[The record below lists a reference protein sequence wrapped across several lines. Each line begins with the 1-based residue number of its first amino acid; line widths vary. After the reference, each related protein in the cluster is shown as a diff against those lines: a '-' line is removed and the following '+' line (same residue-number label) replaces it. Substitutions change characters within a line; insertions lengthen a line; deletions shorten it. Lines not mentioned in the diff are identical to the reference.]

1 MTEPPKRSSLKD
13 LDARLKAA
21 RKRQEEASGAAREKR
36 AGSTGMGVGFRL
48 AIELVTALVVGV
60 AIGYGLD
67 RWLGTAPLFLIV
79 FFFLGS
85 AAGFLN
91 VYRAS
96 SGQGYAVGYRKAD
109 EDAANDAGNDADR
122 ESDGKQD
129 EGTGKQA

>member
-1 MTEPPKRSSLKD
+1 MTEPPDRSSLKD
-13 LDARLKAA
+13 FDARLKAA
-21 RKRQEEASGAAREKR
+21 RQRQEEASGSAREKR
-36 AGSTGMGVGFRL
+36 AGASGIGVGFRL

-96 SGQGYAVGYRKAD
+96 SGHGYAVGYRKVD
-109 EDAANDAGNDADR
+109 EDDAAKDAETDADAAK
-122 ESDGKQD
+122 DGK
-129 EGTGKQA
+129 

>member
-1 MTEPPKRSSLKD
+1 MTEPPERSSLKD

-21 RKRQEEASGAAREKR
+21 RQRQEEASGAAREKR
-36 AGSTGMGVGFRL
+36 AGSSGMGVGFRL

-96 SGQGYAVGYRKAD
+96 SGQGYAVGYRTAG
-109 EDAANDAGNDADR
+109 EDAANDAKKDADT
-122 ESDGKQD
+122 EKDGKQD
-129 EGTGKQA
+129 EGKGKQA

>member
-1 MTEPPKRSSLKD
+1 MTEPPERSSLKD

-21 RKRQEEASGAAREKR
+21 RQRQEEASGAAREKR
-36 AGSTGMGVGFRL
+36 AGSSGMGVGFRL

-96 SGQGYAVGYRKAD
+96 SGQGYAVGYRAVD
-109 EDAANDAGNDADR
+109 EDAAKDAETDAGP
-122 ESDGKQD
+122 GKNGTQD
-129 EGTGKQA
+129 EGKGKRA